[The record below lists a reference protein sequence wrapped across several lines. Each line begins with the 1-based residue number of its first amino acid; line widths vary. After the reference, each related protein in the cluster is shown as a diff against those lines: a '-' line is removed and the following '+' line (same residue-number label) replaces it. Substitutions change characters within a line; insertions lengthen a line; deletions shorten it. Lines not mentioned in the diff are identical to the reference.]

1 MSGVALHVRPARIR
15 GRFRPPGDK
24 SVSHRVVLLGALA
37 AGTTTAHNFL
47 VAEDTLR
54 TVRCVRALGVPV
66 EVEGAEVRVTGRR
79 RWTQPQGV
87 LDAGNSGTTIRLL
100 CGLVSGQPVEAVLD
114 GDASLRRRPM
124 DRVVE
129 PLRRMGARIEAREG
143 RFAPVRVKGGQLHA
157 ARHELAVASAQVKSA
172 LLLAGLY
179 AEGQTTV
186 VEPAQSRDHT
196 ERLLQA
202 MGVPVRVLAREDR
215 QVEVA
220 VCGPAELRP
229 LQVRV
234 PGDFSSAAF
243 FVAAA
248 AAQPGAE
255 LVVEDVG
262 LNPTRTALLE
272 VLREMGAEVWVEDV
286 REVGGEPVGTLRVRG
301 AKLRGVQVAGSRIP
315 QLIDE
320 IPVLA
325 VVGAVAEGET
335 VVRDAAELRVK
346 ESDRVQTVVAALR
359 AVGVE
364 AQELPDG
371 FVVRGGVLRG
381 GVVDP
386 AGDHRVAMAFAV
398 AGLLSQN
405 GVVVSDPE
413 CVAVSFPDF
422 PRWLKT
428 LAAT

>member
-1 MSGVALHVRPARIR
+1 MSRGALEVLPARVR

-37 AGTTTAHNFL
+37 AGTTTARNFL

-54 TVRCVRALGVPV
+54 SVRCVQSLGVPV
-66 EVEGAEVRVTGRR
+66 EVEGPVVRVAGRR
-79 RWTQPQGV
+79 SWSQPRDV
-87 LDAGNSGTTIRLL
+87 LDAGNSGTTLRLL
-100 CGLVSGQPVEAVLD
+100 CGLVSGQAVEAVLD

-129 PLRRMGARIEAREG
+129 PLRRMGAQIEAREG
-143 RFAPVRVKGGQLHA
+143 RFAPVRVRGGRLHP
-157 ARHELAVASAQVKSA
+157 ARHELQVASAQVKSA

-179 AEGQTTV
+179 AEGCTAV

-196 ERLLQA
+196 ERMLQA
-202 MGVPVRVLAREDR
+202 MGVPTRVVPRAGG

-220 VCGPAELRP
+220 VQGPSELQP
-229 LQVRV
+229 LEVRV

-243 FVAAA
+243 FLAAA

-272 VLREMGAEVWVEDV
+272 VLQEMGAEVRVEDV
-286 REVGGEPVGTLRVRG
+286 QEVGGEPVGTLRVRG
-301 AKLRGVQVAGSRIP
+301 ARLRGVQVGGSRIP
-315 QLIDE
+315 RLIDE

-325 VVGAVAEGET
+325 VAGAVADGET

-346 ESDRVQTVVAALR
+346 ESDRVRTVVAALR
-359 AVGVE
+359 AVGVMAE
-364 AQELPDG
+364 ELPDG

-386 AGDHRVAMAFAV
+386 GGDHRVAMAFAV
-398 AGLLSQN
+398 AGLLSQE

-428 LAAT
+428 LTAT